1 MNFFAIRSRVESRV
15 LMIID
20 GLIRLTAMA
29 PLVDVHTHVYLPRY
43 ASWLR
48 SRSIAP
54 RIMVNEAGEERLL
67 ILEKETS
74 AGRPVG
80 PNYWDRNAKLSFMDE
95 YGIDISIVSFA
106 NPWLDFLS
114 PADAGSL
121 ARDLNA
127 DLEEY
132 CTTGPSLASSPPLKR
147 LYGLGLLP
155 LVPGIPIP
163 TILEAV
169 TQVAQ
174 APHLKGV
181 IMGTKGIGKGID
193 DDALDP
199 VWEAIEK
206 TGLIVFLHP
215 HYGVDSSAWGEKE
228 NGHVLSLALGFPFET
243 TTAITRFI
251 LSAAFDRFPFL
262 KILLAH
268 SGGTLPQLSSRLAS
282 CIDHDPIVASR
293 LKHDAR
299 FYLGK
304 LWFDAVAYG
313 PEELGFVSEVISRAE
328 RYETGASN
336 PKSLA
341 ARIEDHPFFPP
352 LSPNEKWKSVVEN
365 LDAIDSVAGWD
376 QNERDGVRGH
386 NALTFFNIQ

>member
-1 MNFFAIRSRVESRV
+1 
-15 LMIID
+15 
-20 GLIRLTAMA
+20 MA

-67 ILEKETS
+67 ILENETS

-80 PNYWDRNAKLSFMDE
+80 PNYWDRNAKLSFMDQH
-95 YGIDISIVSFA
+95 GIDISVVSFA

-114 PADAGSL
+114 PTDAESL

-132 CTTGPSLASSPPLKR
+132 CASGPSLSSSPSLKR

-155 LVPGIPIP
+155 LVPGISI
-163 TILEAV
+163 TSVLDAV
-169 TQVAQ
+169 SQIAK
-174 APHLKGV
+174 APHLRGV
-181 IMGTKGIGKGID
+181 IMGTKGLGKGID

-199 VWEAIEK
+199 IWEAVEQN
-206 TGLIVFLHP
+206 GLIVFLHP
-215 HYGVDSSAWGEKE
+215 HYGVDSSAWGQME
-228 NGHVLSLALGFPFET
+228 NGHVLPLALGFPFET

-251 LSAAFDRFPFL
+251 LSGAYDRFPSL

-282 CIDHDPIVASR
+282 CISHDPIVASR

-313 PEELGFVSEVISRAE
+313 PEELGFVSEVISRAR
-328 RYETGASN
+328 RYETGSTSKQA
-336 PKSLA
+336 LA
-341 ARIEDHPFFPP
+341 DRKEGSKRMLFGTDHPFFPP
-352 LSPNEKWKSVVEN
+352 ISASEKWMSVVEN
-365 LDAIDSVAGWD
+365 LDAIDSVVGWTND
-376 QNERDGVRGH
+376 ERMGVRGA
-386 NALTFFNIQ
+386 NALAFFGIQ

>member
-1 MNFFAIRSRVESRV
+1 
-15 LMIID
+15 
-20 GLIRLTAMA
+20 MA
-29 PLVDVHTHVYLPRY
+29 SLVDVHTHVYLPRY

-54 RIMVNEAGEERLL
+54 RILVNEAGEERLL
-67 ILEKETS
+67 ILENETS

-80 PNYWDRNAKLSFMDE
+80 PSYWDRNAKLSFMDQH
-95 YGIDISIVSFA
+95 GIDISVVSFA

-114 PADAGSL
+114 PPDAKSL
-121 ARDLNA
+121 AQDLNT
-127 DLEEY
+127 DLEDY
-132 CTTGPSLASSPPLKR
+132 CATSPTLSFSSLKR
-147 LYGLGLLP
+147 IYGLGLLP
-155 LVPGIPIP
+155 LVPGISISSV
-163 TILEAV
+163 LEAV
-169 TQVAQ
+169 SQIAK
-174 APHLKGV
+174 APHLKGL
-181 IMGTKGIGKGID
+181 IMGTKGLGKGLD

-199 VWEAIEK
+199 VWQAIEDN
-206 TGLIVFLHP
+206 GLVVFLHP

-228 NGHVLSLALGFPFET
+228 NGHVLPLALGFPFET

-251 LSAAFDRFPFL
+251 LSGAFDRFPSI

-313 PEELGFVSEVISRAE
+313 PEELAFVSEIISRAG
-328 RYETGASN
+328 RYESGTSN
-336 PKSLA
+336 TKAIADRKEGSKRMLFGT
-341 ARIEDHPFFPP
+341 DHPFFPP
-352 LSPNEKWKSVVEN
+352 LSSSEKWKSVVEN
-365 LDAIDSVAGWD
+365 LEAIESVSGWGEVEKKGVSAG
-376 QNERDGVRGH
+376 
-386 NALTFFNIQ
+386 NALGFFGIQ